1 MGPGKGMTP
10 MFGTRMRA
18 ILLTAFLLLPLAA
31 LCSCD
36 QLIVEELPTETRL
49 RDDVESYFK
58 DLAGNE
64 VQLFEMKIDERDYQE
79 QEGRAT
85 YGCTVRFAWDAFN
98 GENTNKL
105 EASYALVDGS
115 WTISS
120 IHTDIDPESLQ
131 DRVLMRGLYEK
142 AVDVP
147 AVVLAA
153 FAGQYDALSDS
164 LLDYSIRLID
174 AVYRFPCPMQQFT
187 LNGWAPSPEQDI
199 TLKSTLAAQTYVTVP
214 MVREGGGTI
223 LLYVANRTDQILM
236 AGACECIG
244 VTVRSDECQAATAAE
259 VALPSTPE
267 AVYAAYGEATL
278 QETKTE
284 GTQWIYQDAAGGR
297 TTFLFAGEYTQADL
311 FTQGWE
317 AAQAEPAALFDTY
330 DFSFSL
336 DGEEYTLPARLE
348 TFLNN
353 GWALT
358 GADTPEDVLS
368 WYATKT
374 VTLQRGEESVTA
386 VLRSPS
392 MGDLRLYAA
401 SVAAVTLDGSQGNV
415 TLITTDA
422 AGARTALPL
431 TPPADGLVAGLG
443 TPTES
448 KTEDGTQTDS
458 YTGDADRLVTVTRTE
473 TDVLVYLQALSVDT
487 SSETLNTMAFSI
499 TLGTNVFAVPDAA
512 ADFQEKMWVPEYG
525 WEQRV
530 QANSFVKT
538 RVENRRT
545 ESMTAY
551 VINTGTETAA
561 MNACQIAGLYAGAG
575 DIDMVVGNSLHK
587 GSAAGEIL
595 DTFGTPDYDILDG
608 DARYLVYGSS
618 INHFLCVQ
626 CNQDTVTA
634 LWSISL
640 ANP

>member
-1 MGPGKGMTP
+1 MTP

-18 ILLTAFLLLPLAA
+18 ILLAAVMLLLLAA

-36 QLIVEELPTETRL
+36 QLIIEELPTETRL
-49 RDDVESYFK
+49 RSDVEGYFK

-64 VQLFEMKIDERDYQE
+64 VQLFEIKTEERDYQE
-79 QEGRAT
+79 KEGRAT

-98 GENTNKL
+98 GEETCHL
-105 EASYALVDGS
+105 EASYALVGGS
-115 WTISS
+115 WALSTV
-120 IHTDIDPESLQ
+120 HTDIDPESLQ
-131 DRVLMRGLYEK
+131 NRVMMRGLYEK

-153 FAGQYDALSDS
+153 FGGQYDALSDS
-164 LLDYSIRLID
+164 LLDYSIRLMG
-174 AVYRFPCPMQQFT
+174 AVYRFPCPMLQFT
-187 LNGWAPSPEQDI
+187 LNGWEPSPDQEI
-199 TLKSTLAAQTYVTVP
+199 TRKSTLAAQTYVTVP
-214 MVREGGGTI
+214 MVREGGGNI

-244 VTVRSDECQAATAAE
+244 VTVRSGECTAATAAE
-259 VALPSTPE
+259 VSLPSTPQ

-278 QETKTE
+278 QETKPE
-284 GTQWIYQDAAGGR
+284 GTQMMYQDAAGGR
-297 TTFLFAGEYTQADL
+297 TTFLFAEGYTQADL
-311 FTQGWE
+311 FTQGWQ
-317 AAQAEPAALFDTY
+317 AAQAEPAALFKTY

-336 DGEEYTLPARLE
+336 DGEEYTLPTRLE

-358 GADTPEDVLS
+358 GTDTPEDVLS
-368 WYATKT
+368 WYETKT
-374 VTLQRGEESVTA
+374 VTLQRGEESFSA

-401 SVAAVTLDGSQGNV
+401 SVAAVTLDGSQGNI

-431 TPPADGLVAGLG
+431 TPPAEGLVAGLG

-448 KTEDGTQTDS
+448 KTADGALTDV
-458 YTGDADRLVTVTRTE
+458 YTADADRRVTVTRTE
-473 TDVLVYLQALSVDT
+473 TEVLVYLQALSVDT
-487 SSETLNTMAFSI
+487 SSETLNTMAFNI
-499 TLGTNVFAVPDAA
+499 TLGTNVYVVPDTA

-525 WEQRV
+525 WDQRV
-530 QANSFVKT
+530 QANCFVKT

-561 MNACQIAGLYAGAG
+561 MSACQIAGLYAGAG

-587 GSAAGEIL
+587 GSAADEVL

-608 DARYLVYGSS
+608 DARYLIYGSS

-626 CNQDTVTA
+626 CSQETVAA
-634 LWSISL
+634 LWSINL
-640 ANP
+640 ADQ